1 MCARL
6 ASQFLFTFPLCTTHP
21 DPYLANQPHVC
32 MCVCCF
38 ALPGAMMVAYLA
50 VMVAGYS
57 ILGSEIDVH
66 KCAWLTPIS

>member
-1 MCARL
+1 
-6 ASQFLFTFPLCTTHP
+6 
-21 DPYLANQPHVC
+21 
-32 MCVCCF
+32 
-38 ALPGAMMVAYLA
+38 MMVAYLA